1 MMNRTFSTMMTSA
14 VVLGSLMVGCTGGGQ
29 DRPKLTASD
38 AQSSAP
44 KIERMLADRDFDR
57 ALTAAEQLVSADPQN
72 ADARAILGR
81 AYLAN
86 GRYISARMAFTDSM
100 TLGNRDPR
108 TIVSLSLVQS
118 GLGDLDGARSLLAN
132 HISDLPAGDYGL
144 AIAMAGDPREGVRAL
159 LEAARAPD
167 ATAKTRQNLAYAL
180 ALAGAWGQARLIAG
194 QDLPSRDAEAR
205 IGEWTQAFA
214 TGSAS
219 SRVVA
224 MLGVSP
230 RTDDAGLPAQL
241 ALNATPEAAPVQ
253 LASASDLVKDAAERT
268 DPVPVAPAKAA
279 EPAPAPV
286 QAAAPVAKPAFSS
299 AIAAVLAKPPAAP
312 LSMASVADQLETVDR
327 GQPALDTGPT
337 PVPAA
342 RLQTPAAQPLLKA
355 AYTPAATV
363 AAAPA
368 AKPFAPGTLKHTFT
382 QPGAAAPKAASART
396 NWTAGLGKP
405 ATKPSDWVV
414 QLGAFDSAALAKS
427 QWTKI
432 SHSRGALK
440 DYGTVHSTVQVNGRT
455 FYRLAVRG
463 FENRGA
469 AWATCGVLRTSG
481 QACFV
486 RLDDKA
492 AAPQA
497 ASERGSGRV
506 RASR

>member
-14 VVLGSLMVGCTGGGQ
+14 VVLGSLMVGCSGGGQ

-38 AQSSAP
+38 AQGVAP
-44 KIERMLADRDFDR
+44 KIERMLADRNYDQ
-57 ALTAAEQLVSADPQN
+57 ALAAAEQLVTTDPQN
-72 ADARAILGR
+72 ANARAILGR

-118 GLGDLDGARSLLAN
+118 GLGDLEGARALLTS

-144 AIAMAGDPREGVRAL
+144 AMAMAGDAREGVRAL

-167 ATAKTRQNLAYAL
+167 ATATTRQNLAYAL

-194 QDLPSRDAEAR
+194 QDLPGRDAEAR
-205 IGEWTQAFA
+205 IGEWTQAFS

-230 RTDDAGLPAQL
+230 RTDDAGLPTQL

-253 LASASDLVKDAAERT
+253 LASASDLIKDAAERT
-268 DPVPVAPAKAA
+268 EPAPEFKPNSGEVAPA
-279 EPAPAPV
+279 
-286 QAAAPVAKPAFSS
+286 AKPAFSS
-299 AIAAVLAKPPAAP
+299 AAIAAVLAKPPAAP

-327 GQPALDTGPT
+327 GQPALDTGPA
-337 PVPAA
+337 PAPAA
-342 RLQTPAAQPLLKA
+342 RLQAPAAPSMLKAAFTPAAP
-355 AYTPAATV
+355 TS
-363 AAAPA
+363 A
-368 AKPFAPGTLKHTFT
+368 AKPLVPVTPQQTLKRAFAPS
-382 QPGAAAPKAASART
+382 GAAAPKAVPART

-414 QLGAFDSAALAKS
+414 QLGAFDSDALAKS
-427 QWTKI
+427 QWVKI
-432 SHSRGALK
+432 SQSRGPLK

-469 AWATCGVLRTSG
+469 AWATCGMLRTSG
-481 QACFV
+481 QDCFV

-497 ASERGSGRV
+497 VSERGSGRV